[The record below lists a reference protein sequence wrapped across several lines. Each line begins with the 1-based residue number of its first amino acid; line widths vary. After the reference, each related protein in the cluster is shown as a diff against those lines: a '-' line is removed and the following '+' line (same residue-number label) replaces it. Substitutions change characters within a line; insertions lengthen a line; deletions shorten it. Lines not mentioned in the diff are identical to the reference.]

1 VLHFCTSYLDSER
14 KSAVTCPISPYLPA
28 TGNYRRTR
36 EKSQQLSAVTTQIA
50 VRGQSLTR
58 TLCKKLE
65 QLRTD
70 PVRLRAQFDDAK
82 RQRDGTDQQGMEEVE
97 KAIC

>member
-1 VLHFCTSYLDSER
+1 M
-14 KSAVTCPISPYLPA
+14 
-28 TGNYRRTR
+28 R
-36 EKSQQLSAVTTQIA
+36 EKSQQLSAVTTQFA

-97 KAIC
+97 KAICELRNLSVGHLKRQTRPTR